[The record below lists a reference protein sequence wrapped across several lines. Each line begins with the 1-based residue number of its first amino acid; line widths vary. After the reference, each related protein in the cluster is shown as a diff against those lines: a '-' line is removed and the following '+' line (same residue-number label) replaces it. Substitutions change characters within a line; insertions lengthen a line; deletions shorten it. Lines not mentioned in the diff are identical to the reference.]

1 MLLDPPA
8 MKAVEQ
14 FRYIRAIIDQVF
26 CVDSLI
32 GRVLDKGSG
41 IIVEGLY
48 LI

>member
-1 MLLDPPA
+1 

-14 FRYIRAIIDQVF
+14 FGYIRAIIDQVF
-26 CVDSLI
+26 CVHSLI
-32 GRVLDKGSG
+32 GRVLHKGSR